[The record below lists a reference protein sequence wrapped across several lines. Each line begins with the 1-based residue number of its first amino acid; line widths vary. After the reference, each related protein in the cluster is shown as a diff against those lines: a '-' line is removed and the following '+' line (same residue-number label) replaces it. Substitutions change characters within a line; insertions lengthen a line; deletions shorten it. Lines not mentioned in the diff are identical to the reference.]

1 MLLITRWNNEL
12 LGRYFTNPATWRS
25 LKSMERLPFFADVR
39 EKPVLV
45 IGGGSVG
52 ARKAAWVIRAGASVD
67 VWSPDLHE
75 QLSAQVADGY
85 IHHINGIFDAK
96 RAPLKRYRLVIGATG
111 HRRVNAAI
119 ERWCDLHGFWFN
131 AVDDQSHGNVQFPA
145 VVDRGPVQIAISSG
159 GSSPVLARQIRERI
173 ESLLP
178 ATLGSLARGAAK
190 LRQTL
195 VHTGRSLNERRL
207 VLERFV
213 REGWGRSEAELS
225 DDVAIDSAAWPSV
238 WLVGAGPGDP
248 DLLTLKAQQAMQTA
262 DVIVHDRLVSKAV
275 LDRARRDARFIS
287 VGKKAGQKCISQD
300 EINAVLIR
308 EARAGHKVCR
318 LKGGDPG
325 VFGRV
330 GEEAEALR
338 EAGID
343 YQIVP
348 GVTAALAAAAS
359 AGIGLTHRD
368 HAHAVVFATAHGK
381 DEAAL
386 KTLASLLAEDR
397 TVCVYMGV
405 GSASALVSAAS
416 IKGISMRLPVLIAE
430 NASRPDQRLEHTSLG
445 KLVAT
450 LASKQIKSP
459 ALITIGRVAATAVA
473 QSTGAEARMAA
484 VASAG

>member
-1 MLLITRWNNEL
+1 
-12 LGRYFTNPATWRS
+12 
-25 LKSMERLPFFADVR
+25 MERLPFFADVR

-52 ARKAAWVIRAGASVD
+52 ARKAAWVMRAGASVD
-67 VWSPDLHE
+67 VWSPDLHDD
-75 QLSAQVADGY
+75 LAALAADGR
-85 IHHINGIFDAK
+85 ISHIQGTFDAK
-96 RAPLKRYRLVIGATG
+96 SAPLKRYRLVVGATG

-119 ERWCDLHGFWFN
+119 DRWCDLHGFWFN

-145 VVDRGPVQIAISSG
+145 VVDRGPIQVAISSG
-159 GSSPVLARQIRERI
+159 GASPVLARQIRERI
-173 ESLLP
+173 ETLLP
-178 ATLGSLARGAAK
+178 STLGLLARSAAR
-190 LRQTL
+190 LRQSL

-207 VLERFV
+207 LLERFV
-213 REGWGRSEAELS
+213 RDGWGRSESEL
-225 DDVAIDSAAWPSV
+225 DAGTHTTIDVGWPSV

-300 EINAVLIR
+300 DINAVLIS
-308 EARAGHKVCR
+308 EAKAGHKVCR

-338 EAGID
+338 DAGID

-348 GVTAALAAAAS
+348 GVTAALAAAAD

-368 HAHAVVFATAHGK
+368 HSHAVVFATAHGK

-405 GSASALVSAAS
+405 GSAAALVSAAREQE
-416 IKGISMRLPVLIAE
+416 ISMELPVLITE
-430 NASRPDQRLEHTSLG
+430 KASRPDQRVVVTTLG
-445 KLVAT
+445 GLVET
-450 LASKQIKSP
+450 LRGKGIRSP
-459 ALITIGRVAATAVA
+459 ALITVGRVAATGAWRVEEAELVIVQAV
-473 QSTGAEARMAA
+473 SAA
-484 VASAG
+484 